1 MNPLDNQS
9 ILTLNRVLKQG
20 THRCPLFA
28 VEYEN
33 SVVATNNAWLM
44 EWPKDQV
51 DMECP
56 RLKKLF
62 ANRKHKAA
70 IKGSTSLLDMHWRDK
85 LFHKAGKYVSVKE
98 DEPAVEGYEEEDDAI
113 LIRYRKEVI
122 PYNWVNFEATELF
135 IPDADYRMYSPPRAQ
150 DMAKIMRLLV
160 VYDSDERMEQLVGV
174 FTNNHP

>member
-1 MNPLDNQS
+1 MNPLDNRS
-9 ILTLNRVLKQG
+9 ILALSRILKQG
-20 THRCPLFA
+20 THKCPLFA

-44 EWPKDQV
+44 ECPKELV

-62 ANRKHKAA
+62 ANRKHTDAV
-70 IKGSTSLLDMHWRDK
+70 KGSSSLIETHWIDK
-85 LFHKAGKYVSVKE
+85 LFHTAGKYVSVEE
-98 DEPAVEGYEEEDDAI
+98 DEPFVEGYEEEEDAI

-135 IPDADYRMYSPPRAQ
+135 APDADYRMYRAPKEQ
-150 DMAKIMRLLV
+150 NMADIMRLLV
-160 VYDSDERMEQLVGV
+160 VYDDDVGRVGV
-174 FTNNHP
+174 FTNNHV